1 MSTRGRVCFYAE
13 FLFPVLQPRGDVAF
27 AGGAETQLAQLGRG
41 LVQRGFEVS
50 VVTCDY
56 GQPPRLSI
64 DGITVLRAFPQD
76 SPIPVLRFFHPRL
89 SKAFAALMAA
99 DAEVYYVNGS
109 GMPAGITHDV
119 ARLRRAGFVLAA
131 ASDYDVIRALP
142 RHTGFGDRWW
152 FLRALRDNDALLA
165 QTEYQKKS
173 LESEFGCESEV
184 FPNIVEIPAAPVD
197 AGQQGAVIWLGT
209 YKGIKRPEWFTRL
222 AREFPDRRFVMVGV
236 VPPPPL
242 TQEHWDAARA
252 AAKESPN
259 LEVRGFMDHTRI
271 AELFGAASLLVHTSP
286 MEGFSNVMLEAWAAG
301 LPTVSSVDPD
311 SVVTREGLGAVVTD
325 YDSLVSAVRRLLADP
340 EERRQAG
347 TRARAYVA
355 RRHAPGAVLDQLSA
369 VLDRVIAQTRA
380 RRGQPC
386 ASR

>member
-13 FLFPVLQPRGDVAF
+13 HLFPVLRPRDGVAF

-41 LVQRGFEVS
+41 LVRRGFDVS

-64 DGITVLRAFPQD
+64 DGLTVLRAFRQD
-76 SPIPVLRFFHPRL
+76 SRIPVVRFFHPRL
-89 SKAFAALMAA
+89 SRAFAALMAA

-119 ARLRRAGFVLAA
+119 ARLRGAGFVLAA
-131 ASDYDVIRALP
+131 ASDYDVIRSLP

-165 QTEYQKKS
+165 QTEFQQRS
-173 LESEFGCESEV
+173 LASEFGCASEV
-184 FPNIVEIPAAPVD
+184 FPNIVELPAVSADPGRD
-197 AGQQGAVIWLGT
+197 GAVVWLGT

-222 AREFPDRRFVMVGV
+222 ARDFPGRKFVMAGV

-242 TQEHWDAARA
+242 TQEHWEAARA
-252 AAKESPN
+252 AAEDSPN
-259 LEVRGFMDHTRI
+259 LEVRGFIDHARI

-311 SVVTREGLGAVVTD
+311 GVVERERLGAVATD
-325 YDSLVSAVRRLLADP
+325 YDALVNAVGRLLADP
-340 EERRQAG
+340 AARIEAG
-347 TRARAYVA
+347 ARARAYVA
-355 RRHAPGAVLDQLSA
+355 SRHAPEAVLDQLGG
-369 VLDRVIAQTRA
+369 VLDRVISATRA
-380 RRGQPC
+380 RRGR
-386 ASR
+386 AA